1 MYVSKTSFPSNLLP
15 LESEAAIHFLNVSVL
30 SRFNFT
36 MYIMYTLYYSKQIR
50 NNITFT
56 FYKALYMPMYVNT
69 GMKIRFIH
77 CHFKIM
83 LQAKY

>member
-36 MYIMYTLYYSKQIR
+36 MYMLYYSKQIR
-50 NNITFT
+50 NNIT

-69 GMKIRFIH
+69 GMKIRFIY
-77 CHFKIM
+77 CHFKTM
-83 LQAKY
+83 LQAKD

>member
-15 LESEAAIHFLNVSVL
+15 LESEAAIHFLNISIL

-36 MYIMYTLYYSKQIR
+36 MYTLYYSKQIR
-50 NNITFT
+50 NDITFT

-69 GMKIRFIH
+69 GMKIRFIY
-77 CHFKIM
+77 CHFKTM
-83 LQAKY
+83 LQAKD